1 MDAVSLAGETAE
13 RAEALGQEPSPR
25 RAATATAFLATI
37 QDGEVA
43 LGTFRCLLEGRLE
56 ANAFHYNSVISACAK
71 SERWQL
77 GAEIFREAQ
86 SKVALTSSS
95 YGVAVALCTS
105 SSSSLWPT
113 VLHLMRGLRGVSLQL
128 DQICLNAAMHAC
140 TEAGQWR
147 SSLQLLK
154 ISTPNHITFN
164 SAVNACSSARRWEVG
179 VRFFSRM
186 MLLRLLSERS
196 YGALVDLC
204 GRSTEWRLALQLCR
218 SAGVQPSPITLNAA
232 TTACGKAAQW
242 LAALQLLR
250 APDIIGCNAAMSAC
264 EKSGQWQT
272 ALHLRPQDG
281 DVVSF
286 SAAIS
291 AVGQSHLW
299 PAAVELLDG
308 MLQRQV
314 KPNSVICTA
323 ASSACKGQWQKAFW
337 LRSMTKSGPR
347 ERSSPLCELAWRL
360 AQPGARPRRGSLSRC
375 GLTSFQY
382 WSGALQASP
391 WTTRP

>member
-1 MDAVSLAGETAE
+1 MRSPSQARQRSQRSDAED
-13 RAEALGQEPSPR
+13 PKPR
-25 RAATATAFLATI
+25 RAARAATAFLATI

-43 LGTFRCLLEGRLE
+43 LGAFRCLLEGRLE

-86 SKVALTSSS
+86 REVAVTSSS
-95 YGVAVALCTS
+95 YGVAVALCAS
-105 SSSSLWPT
+105 ASSLWPT
-113 VLHLMRGLRGVSLQL
+113 VFHLMRGLRGVSLQL

-140 TEAGQWR
+140 TEAGQWQ
-147 SSLQLLK
+147 SSMHLLK

-186 MLLRLLSERS
+186 MVLRLLSERS

-218 SAGVQPSPITLNAA
+218 STGVQPSPITLNAA

-264 EKSGQWQT
+264 EKSGQWRT

-286 SAAIS
+286 SAAIC
-291 AVGQSHLW
+291 AVGQSQLW
-299 PAAVELLDG
+299 QATVELLDG

-337 LRSMTKSGPR
+337 LRSLTKSGPR
-347 ERSSPLCELAWRL
+347 ERSSPLCELAWR
-360 AQPGARPRRGSLSRC
+360 QSC
-375 GLTSFQY
+375 
-382 WSGALQASP
+382 
-391 WTTRP
+391 